1 MDDDIISCI
10 KGKLLSSLNTNTGFN
25 NIQDTFNIFLK
36 HQWDWWL

>member
-10 KGKLLSSLNTNTGFN
+10 KGKPLFSLITNTAFN

-36 HQWDWWL
+36 HQRE